1 MNCYFTFQHKI
12 QKLVLMV
19 QSAMET
25 IATPLR
31 LFKI

>member
-12 QKLVLMV
+12 QKLVSMV

-25 IATPLR
+25 IATPLQ